1 MYRILNMRSA
11 PGLDSLPDDR
21 TTKARIRDA
30 AIDCIAEA
38 GVRDTTVRMVAAA
51 AGVSPGLVMH
61 HFGSMDG
68 LRTAC
73 DEHVTSSIRQVKEG
87 AMAAGP
93 GLDVLGIM
101 RETKIG
107 PAARYVAR
115 MLAEDSPAVERL
127 VDDLVSDAEQ
137 YLERGVE
144 SGLLRPSGDPRGRAA
159 VLALWSLGAIA
170 LHRHMERI
178 LGVDLTDPDVL
189 SGPAIA
195 AYMGPAYEIL
205 GTGIFT
211 EEAADSLRAAT
222 DAIRDLDT
230 SPPSEPDPTK
240 GTR

>member
-1 MYRILNMRSA
+1 MRSGRPA
-11 PGLDSLPDDR
+11 PDSLPDDR

-30 AIDCIAEA
+30 AIECIANA
-38 GVRDTTVRMVAAA
+38 GVADTTVRMVAAA
-51 AGVSPGLVMH
+51 AGVSPGLVIH

-93 GLDVLGIM
+93 GLDVLGLM

-115 MLAEDSPAVERL
+115 MLAEESPAVERL
-127 VDDLVSDAEQ
+127 VDDLVSDAGQ
-137 YLERGVE
+137 YLEQGVD
-144 SGLLRPSGDPRGRAA
+144 SGMLRPSDDPHGRAA
-159 VLALWSLGAIA
+159 VLALWSLGALA

-178 LGVDLTDPDVL
+178 LGVDITDPDAL
-189 SGPAIA
+189 ARPAIA

-211 EEAADSLRAAT
+211 EEAAATLRAAT
-222 DAIRDLDT
+222 DAVRGLE
-230 SPPSEPDPTK
+230 PSQEPDPNE